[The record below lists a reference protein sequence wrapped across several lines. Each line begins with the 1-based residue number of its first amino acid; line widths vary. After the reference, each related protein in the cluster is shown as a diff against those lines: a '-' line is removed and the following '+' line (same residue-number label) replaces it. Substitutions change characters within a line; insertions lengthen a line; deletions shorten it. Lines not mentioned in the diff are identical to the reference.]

1 MEAPTIIADNKI
13 LTLDTSTKAAMEIL
27 QFAEDRRKIDIGE
40 FLPRHIKTLAKL
52 FGTDEDTISRNLTPA
67 EVIKTFLEVL
77 TFTAHAF
84 TRIAKEY
91 SSKPN
96 DRPSKQKKAGGRK
109 IPAFEER
116 RASAEVYTQKN
127 GISKRKLP
135 QFNSGN

>member
-1 MEAPTIIADNKI
+1 MEIPTIIADNKI
-13 LTLDTSTKAAMEIL
+13 LKLDTSTKAAMEIL

-67 EVIKTFLEVL
+67 EVIKTFLEIL
-77 TFTAHAF
+77 TFTAHAL
-84 TRIAKEY
+84 TKIAKEA
-91 SSKPN
+91 SKPN
-96 DRPSKQKKAGGRK
+96 GRPPKQKKAGGRK